1 MATTIVGGDP
11 RCGSLLLAMAA
22 LELSLKL
29 GYAHICARYEA
40 NNAEQ
45 YQARVLPQS
54 PLEAPEARILV
65 IHGQLDHRGHNHAQ
79 CAEADGADERD
90 EWTKIGQCHSDAT
103 AENLEKDELST
114 CCMLQSPP
122 GTYHQG
128 HTQSVFA
135 DVLTRSGD
143 LALNALPQDAD
154 GHVELQREGE
164 ENGNGDH

>member
-1 MATTIVGGDP
+1 MAATIVGDP

-22 LELSLKL
+22 LELIPEL
-29 GYAHICARYEA
+29 GYAYICACYEA
-40 NNAEQ
+40 HNAEQ

-54 PLEAPEARILV
+54 PLEAPESRILV

-114 CCMLQSPP
+114 LHAVILSRYLPP
-122 GTYHQG
+122 GPHAV
-128 HTQSVFA
+128 HI
-135 DVLTRSGD
+135 R
-143 LALNALPQDAD
+143 
-154 GHVELQREGE
+154 
-164 ENGNGDH
+164 

>member
-1 MATTIVGGDP
+1 
-11 RCGSLLLAMAA
+11 MAA
-22 LELSLKL
+22 LELIPEL

-40 NNAEQ
+40 HNAEQ

-65 IHGQLDHRGHNHAQ
+65 IHGQLDHRRHNHAQ
-79 CAEADGADERD
+79 CAEADGADEGD
-90 EWTKIGQCHSDAT
+90 EWPKIGQCHSNAT
-103 AENLEKDELST
+103 AENLDEKEELS
-114 CCMLQSPP
+114 MLHAVIPSRC
-122 GTYHQG
+122 TYHQG
-128 HTQSVFA
+128 HTQSVLA